1 MLDKRGAF
9 EICADMLLV
18 LDSKLECNK
27 TFLAVNSKIDSRA
40 LSKYLDMLLRYEL
53 VYQTFNSGRLRV
65 RISRKGREYLNQYM
79 KMASLLE

>member
-9 EICADMLLV
+9 EICADMLQV
-18 LDSKLECNK
+18 LDGKLECNK

-40 LSKYLDMLLRYEL
+40 LSKYLDVLLRYEL
-53 VYQTFNSGRLRV
+53 VYQTFNGGRLRV

>member
-9 EICADMLLV
+9 EICADMLRV

-40 LSKYLDMLLRYEL
+40 LSKYLDVLLRYEL
-53 VYQTFNSGRLRV
+53 VYQTFNGGRPKV